1 LEQRNFREVYKENGE
16 MNSSDYLKIERL
28 ISENDL
34 LDDHEGWEDQLDDI
48 IQNNYDEEG
57 IQE

>member
-1 LEQRNFREVYKENGE
+1 